1 MPWLQEFS
9 KGARVLI
16 TEGWRLECGAY
27 ALYSLYYIGVI

>member
-16 TEGWRLECGAY
+16 TEGWRLECGALLSI
-27 ALYSLYYIGVI
+27 LYII